1 MEKDRKKKRKKNPPR
16 VKCHLRP
23 PLLMTFYSLSLSLF
37 YKWVGNQATYQPFC
51 LSWSRSNKWQRRL
64 MWRWDCEK
72 GVAAG
77 VGAGGGVWGRGM
89 RAQKGSLA
97 QEINKALRW
106 AASLSS
112 FWHAHCAPLCLPDI
126 FFCYFVM
133 RCLLA
138 FRTWA
143 SRSRIGE
150 LAWDLLLERIQFS
163 MSTCRI
169 SQYLSLCSSPFLCG
183 SHPSTWSLRGSLI
196 SMSSLCRSHGSEWS
210 HSVDLVYLID
220 PYRFLISRC

>member
-1 MEKDRKKKRKKNPPR
+1 
-16 VKCHLRP
+16 
-23 PLLMTFYSLSLSLF
+23 MTFYSLSLSLF

-72 GVAAG
+72 GVAGG
-77 VGAGGGVWGRGM
+77 VGAGVGVWGRGM

-138 FRTWA
+138 FSTWA
-143 SRSRIGE
+143 SRSGVGE
-150 LAWDLLLERIQFS
+150 LTWDLLLERIQFS

-169 SQYLSLCSSPFLCG
+169 SQYLSLCSSPCMDLTHLLGLYMDPRYRCSLSVWVPRVWVVSFSG
-183 SHPSTWSLRGSLI
+183 SGVSDWSLSISNKQVLTLSTFMHITNYSEISL
-196 SMSSLCRSHGSEWS
+196 SSVC
-210 HSVDLVYLID
+210 
-220 PYRFLISRC
+220 